1 MSRRGAFAAA
11 VAAGALLLSGCSL
24 PSAAGNTVGGP
35 VSCTGTT
42 IGTWTAE
49 QTANARVIA
58 EVALGLGLGEAGVA
72 VGEVTAITE
81 STLVNVGY
89 GDMMGPGGSMSSSRG
104 LFQQLTGWG
113 PLADRM
119 DPRKSATMFFTG
131 GQAGQKGLMDIN
143 GWQNMPP
150 EMAAQSVQQ
159 SEFRDGSNY
168 KRNLPAAQELTK
180 AIVTGCTAP
189 GASGANVANGPDVT
203 IPNNQFVAEAIRG
216 KVIKAPSAA
225 MAKGLAAGFDQ
236 LGLQYVWGGGG
247 SGAGPNDGCVRGG
260 GALNSCQGII
270 GFDCSGL
277 TAYVLG
283 QAGYSIPGDSGSQRS
298 GGESVPIAQALP
310 GDIYGF
316 EGHVSISL
324 GIIDGQ
330 AYHLEASTVGTPVH
344 IVPMNRGDVD
354 SSVHRYWG
362 AAGTA

>member
-1 MSRRGAFAAA
+1 MRPRGALAAAA
-11 VAAGALLLSGCSL
+11 VAAALLVSGCSS
-24 PSAAGNTVGGP
+24 PSSGSTTGGA
-35 VSCTGTT
+35 VSCTGST

-58 EVALGLGLGEAGVA
+58 EVALGLGLGEPGVL

-81 STLVNVGY
+81 ATLVNVGF

-119 DPRKSATMFFTG
+119 DPRKAATMFFTG
-131 GQAGQKGLMDIN
+131 GQGGQKGLRDIN
-143 GWQNMPP
+143 GWQQMPP
-150 EMAAQSVQQ
+150 EMAAQAVQQ

-168 KRNLPAAQELTK
+168 RSNLPAAQELTK

-189 GASGANVANGPDVT
+189 GATGANVANGPDVT

-216 KVIKAPSAA
+216 KVIKAPSPGV
-225 MAKGLAAGFDQ
+225 AKGLAAGFDQ
-236 LGLQYVWGGGG
+236 LGLPYVWGGGG
-247 SGAGPNDGCVRGG
+247 SGAGPNDGCSRGG
-260 GALNSCQGII
+260 GALNSCQGLT

-283 QAGYSIPGDSGSQRS
+283 QAGFQIPGESSSQRS
-298 GGESVPIAQALP
+298 GGASVPKDQALP

-316 EGHVSISL
+316 PGHVSISL

-330 AYHLEASTVGTPVH
+330 AYHLEAADVGIPIH
-344 IVPMNRGDVD
+344 IVAMNRGDVD
-354 SSVHRYWG
+354 GNVHRYWG
-362 AAGTA
+362 SASTA